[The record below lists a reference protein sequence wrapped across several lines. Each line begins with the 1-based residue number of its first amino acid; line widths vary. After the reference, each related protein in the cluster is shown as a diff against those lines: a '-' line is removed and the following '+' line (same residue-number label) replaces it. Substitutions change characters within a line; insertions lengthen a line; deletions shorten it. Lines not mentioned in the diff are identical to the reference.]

1 MFLLGFG
8 IGVIL
13 RRFLIPLEISVQQL
27 VWPWIVGSFI
37 FLVIVG
43 GALAAFAAVLYRYRH
58 RHFLT
63 VALGWGIW
71 AGFLVHSLLL
81 FALSLLIF
89 KYGITPVG

>member
-1 MFLLGFG
+1 M
-8 IGVIL
+8 GVIL
-13 RRFLIPLEISVQQL
+13 RRFLIPLGTSVEQL

-43 GALAAFAAVLYRYRH
+43 GVLVAFAAVLYRYRH
-58 RHFLT
+58 RHCLA

-81 FALSLLIF
+81 FVLSLLIF